1 MGRWASEPF
10 EVVSTLIAQEVVDGG
25 GGSRWAWLADPRTA
39 VLFVLGSAVL
49 IGGGRRLLMASKAR
63 KAADRL
69 ADPEVSPAEVL
80 DASGH
85 GRAGL
90 IEFYRLLS
98 EGKTPEVRE
107 AAGRALA
114 VVWEADDL
122 IPEEEK
128 AVVARGFDVRWRAR
142 RRYPRAMRAPIPIEV
157 RYGLPFLDAEG
168 PGISPEDLEWSHQI
182 AGAERAA
189 LERPS
194 DWKAGAGLAS
204 FTLDPADFPG
214 NGPHRLVLKAKAR
227 TGPRLTSS
235 WEIEPPQV
243 PFSFEFDPRLDA
255 DALFTLPDEGKR
267 AALASALRLDD
278 AMPEDDGPRFL
289 DLPGPFVMRDPPAL
303 WLDVPLA
310 SDLAHRIELEFEG
323 IPGRFPAGRVVVSG
337 QDQPAGVVEIPI
349 GPVEG
354 LPPDAFDRPGEHRL
368 RAVLV
373 PDADL
378 GWADPDVRSLWPD
391 PIETDWRAV
400 RLIRR

>member
-1 MGRWASEPF
+1 MGRWASEMGEGVPN
-10 EVVSTLIAQEVVDGG
+10 LLAQAMDRGG
-25 GGSRWAWLADPRTA
+25 GGSGWGWLADPRTA

-49 IGGGRRLLMASKAR
+49 IGGGRRLLSASKAR

-69 ADPEVSPAEVL
+69 AAPGVSPAEVL
-80 DASGH
+80 DAAGH

-90 IEFYRLLS
+90 IELFRLLS

-114 VVWEADDL
+114 VIWGRDDL

-157 RYGLPFLDAEG
+157 RYGLPFLIGGG
-168 PGISPEDLEWSHQI
+168 PGIGPDDLEWSHRI

-189 LERPS
+189 LELPS
-194 DWKAGAGLAS
+194 DWKAGVGVAS

-214 NGPHRLVLKAKAR
+214 NGPHRLVLKATAR
-227 TGPRLTSS
+227 TGPRLTSR
-235 WEIEPPQV
+235 WEVAPPQA

-267 AALASALRLDD
+267 AALASAIRLDD
-278 AMPEDDGPRFL
+278 AMPEDDSALFL
-289 DLPGPFVMRDPPAL
+289 DLPGPFVMRDPPAI

-323 IPGRFPAGRVVVSG
+323 IPGRFAAGRVVFSG
-337 QDQPAGVVEIPI
+337 QDQAPGVVEIPI
-349 GPVEG
+349 GPVDG

-378 GWADPDVRSLWPD
+378 GWADPDVRSLWPE
-391 PIETDWRAV
+391 PIETDWMPV